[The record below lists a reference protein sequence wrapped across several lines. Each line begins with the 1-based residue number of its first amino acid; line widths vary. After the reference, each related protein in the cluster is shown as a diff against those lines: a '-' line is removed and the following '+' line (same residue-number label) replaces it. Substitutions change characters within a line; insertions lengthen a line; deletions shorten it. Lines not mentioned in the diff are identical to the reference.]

1 MSKSDNT
8 NNTPLPD
15 NVSTDK
21 DTSQIQE
28 LSDYEE
34 DQFDEDEYIIPDIPM
49 ISVELNNEN
58 DDFIQTN
65 EDTNNHDIPPLDHQ
79 NKATVEQ
86 NVEDMPTED
95 EANSTS
101 IAPPQSPSLQE
112 NISSPVVPNDPILE
126 STDRNQLE
134 TIPSDSV
141 IPQNNSEVDIIRRS
155 SRTRNPPERYGD
167 FVFH

>member
-1 MSKSDNT
+1 MR
-8 NNTPLPD
+8 
-15 NVSTDK
+15 
-21 DTSQIQE
+21 
-28 LSDYEE
+28 
-34 DQFDEDEYIIPDIPM
+34 
-49 ISVELNNEN
+49 
-58 DDFIQTN
+58 
-65 EDTNNHDIPPLDHQ
+65 IPPLDHQ